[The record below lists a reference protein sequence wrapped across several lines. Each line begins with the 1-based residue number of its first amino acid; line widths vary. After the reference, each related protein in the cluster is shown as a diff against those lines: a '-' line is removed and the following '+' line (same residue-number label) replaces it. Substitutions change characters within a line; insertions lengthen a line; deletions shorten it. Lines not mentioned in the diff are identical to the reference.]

1 MSAPSVVRFSD
12 VSLRYGKTVALERI
26 TLEIPAGLTIGLIGP
41 DGVGKSSLLAL
52 AAGARALQTG
62 AVDALGGDMRSRR
75 HRERVCRRIAYMPQG
90 LGKNLYPTLSVEEN
104 LQFFARLFGHDA
116 DERRR
121 RIDALTRST
130 GLFAFL
136 SRPAGKLSGGMKQKL
151 GLCCALIHDPDL
163 LILDEPTTGVDP
175 LARAQFW
182 HLIARIRS
190 ERPAMSVI
198 VATAYMDEAQRF
210 DWLIAMDAGRVL
222 ATGAPAELLAR
233 TGCDSLEAAFIALLP
248 EDERRGHK
256 PVTLEPLRAD
266 ARTGTAIEARGL
278 TMRFGDFT
286 AVDHVSFR
294 IRRGEIFGFLGSNGC
309 GKSTTMKMLTG
320 LLPATEGTAQLFG
333 KTVDPKDINTRR
345 RVGYMSQAF
354 SLYSEL
360 TVRQNLVLHA
370 RLFGVPAA
378 EIDARVD
385 EMARRFGLADI
396 YDMLPDSLPLGMRQR
411 LSLAVAMVH
420 KPELLILDEPTSG
433 VDPVARDSFWQLMI
447 DLARRDRVTIFISTH
462 FMNEAQRCD
471 RISLM
476 HAGRV
481 LASDAP
487 AALVRARGAATLEE
501 AFIGYLVDASAQD
514 AQEAQEAQGGAGER
528 PGAGERAAGESVA
541 GRGAATDGDAD
552 GAHARPAAYAN
563 GAAQHRAPDAD
574 AAGTDVAAETGARD
588 DARTAHAAGHS
599 AGNDVRATVGS
610 EVGSEVASEAGLAAG
625 AESGA
630 ERARE
635 PAADAGAAIDV
646 EPGASAESATA
657 AVAPARHAESAATSP
672 RAGNAPAGTPFA
684 AAPAEPPHRAFSAQR
699 ALSYMWREMLELR
712 RDPVRATLALIGS
725 LVLMCVIGIGISL
738 DVEDLTYAVLDRDQT
753 ELSHDYALN
762 LSGSRYFVERP
773 PIADYAALDRRMRD
787 GELSLAI
794 EIPPNFARDVERG
807 APAQIGMW
815 IDGAMPQ
822 RAETIR
828 GYAIGMHTM
837 WLADKARH
845 RLGVTLAPRAEVV
858 TRYRYNPDVK
868 SLPAMI
874 PAVMPLLLLM
884 LPAMLT
890 ALAVVRERELGSI
903 LNLYVTPVTRTE
915 FLIGKQVPYVVL
927 AMLNFLL
934 MTMLARIAFDV
945 PVKGSFMTLLLAV
958 LIFNVVATG
967 IGLLAS
973 TFTRSQVAA
982 IVMTIIGTMIPT
994 VQFAGLLTPLSS
1006 LEGTGRLIGL
1016 VYPAT
1021 YMLSISRGVFNK
1033 ALSLHDLYSQF
1044 WPLAA
1049 SVPVILGAT
1058 ILLLKKQER

>member
-1 MSAPSVVRFSD
+1 M
-12 VSLRYGKTVALERI
+12 RYGKTVALERI

-182 HLIARIRS
+182 DLIARIRS

-266 ARTGTAIEARGL
+266 AQTGTAIEARGL

-501 AFIGYLVDASAQD
+501 AFIGYLVDASAQ
-514 AQEAQEAQGGAGER
+514 EAQGGAGGR
-528 PGAGERAAGESVA
+528 PGAGERAAGESLA

-599 AGNDVRATVGS
+599 AGNDVRATVGP
-610 EVGSEVASEAGLAAG
+610 EVGPDVGPEAGLAAG
-625 AESGA
+625 AESGSERGVAHGA

-1033 ALSLHDLYSQF
+1033 ALSLHELYSQF

-1049 SVPVILGAT
+1049 CVPVILGAT